1 LASDKALSD
10 REEEYFLNDPS
21 DSLVFA
27 HDGIVAASTVTDAL
41 QAFQTAYGLDF
52 ATYHLAATVVGKI
65 DNPFVRTTYPDAWV
79 ARYLL
84 NGYVDVDPVVQE
96 GFQRQLPFDWRE
108 LDPLEKAQA
117 FLDDARQFGLGEH
130 GYSIP
135 IADKCR
141 RRALLSVN
149 SCGSTVA
156 WERMQG
162 RCRDE
167 WIELAHLI
175 HSKAVVE
182 IHGEDD
188 PAPQLS
194 PREQECLHWAALGKD
209 YKDVAVILAISEH
222 TARSYLKSAR
232 VKLGCATIS
241 AATTKALK
249 YHLISV

>member
-1 LASDKALSD
+1 M
-10 REEEYFLNDPS
+10 NGPS
-21 DSLVFA
+21 DFLVRA
-27 HDGIVAASTVTDAL
+27 HDGIVAAPTVTDAL
-41 QAFQTAYGLDF
+41 RAFQTVYGLDF
-52 ATYHLAATVVGKI
+52 VTYHLAATIVGDI

-84 NGYVDVDPVVQE
+84 NGYVVVDPVVQE

-108 LDPLEKAQA
+108 LDRPAEAGPFLADAQSH
-117 FLDDARQFGLGEH
+117 GLGEH

-135 IADKCR
+135 IADKFR

-149 SCGSTVA
+149 SCGSAIA
-156 WERMQG
+156 WERMLG
-162 RCRDE
+162 RWRDE

-175 HSKAVVE
+175 HSKAIIE

-209 YKDVAVILAISEH
+209 YKDVAAIMEISEH

-249 YHLISV
+249 YHLISA